1 MLCFIIFYRR
11 FLLSNALPNL
21 YLFEP
26 EDDWPITR
34 NYLESQ
40 LPERVKTALA
50 IKIEGFQDTLAG
62 RIDITKYS
70 NYNKLLRVTARVL
83 KLYDRNPKTSLKNA
97 TRDLTPH
104 DLERAELFW
113 MREAQ
118 QDHGEGYREREL
130 QKIMS

>member
-1 MLCFIIFYRR
+1 M
-11 FLLSNALPNL
+11 
-21 YLFEP
+21 
-26 EDDWPITR
+26 
-34 NYLESQ
+34 
-40 LPERVKTALA
+40 A

-70 NYNKLLRVTARVL
+70 NYNKLLKVTARVL

-113 MREAQ
+113 MRGAQ